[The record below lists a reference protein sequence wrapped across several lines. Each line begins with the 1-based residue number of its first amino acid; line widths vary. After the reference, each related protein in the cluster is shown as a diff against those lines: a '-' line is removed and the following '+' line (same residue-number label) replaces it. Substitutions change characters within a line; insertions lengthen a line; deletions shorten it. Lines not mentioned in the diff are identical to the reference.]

1 MYRILDLADK
11 RDNYASL
18 YKYMTKTNEVNQVV
32 PVEFATDAELDTFVE
47 DLLNNKGYAK
57 SDFMIITVKD
67 YGVSA
72 DIA

>member
-18 YKYMTKTNEVNQVV
+18 YKYMIKTNEANQVL
-32 PVEFATDAELDTFVE
+32 PVEFATDTELDTFVD

-57 SDFMIITVKD
+57 SDFMIITIKD

-72 DIA
+72 DIV